1 MHKQKRNGT
10 QAATATKMGNMRAD
24 GSSVY
29 GFEILADA
37 SRFFFLL
44 LVDEGDGGCG
54 GGEAIGSS
62 DFK

>member
-1 MHKQKRNGT
+1 
-10 QAATATKMGNMRAD
+10 MGNMRAD

-54 GGEAIGSS
+54 GGDEAIGSS